1 MAQITTT
8 EMTELV
14 TPVMANLSGK
24 MHGGELLKLLDKVA
38 LTCAMRYS
46 SYYCVT
52 LSVDKVVFR
61 QPVFIGEMI
70 TFVANINYTGRTS
83 MEVGIKVISE
93 NLKEKSVRHTNTC
106 YFTMI
111 AVDDDGKPT
120 AIPQLIKTTEVQER
134 RWEAA
139 LKRRNLS
146 LQKAKESKT
155 DSEK

>member
-1 MAQITTT
+1 MALITTT

-38 LTCAMRYS
+38 LSCAMRYS
-46 SYYCVT
+46 SFYCVT

-61 QPVFIGEMI
+61 QPVYIGELL
-70 TFVANINYTGRTS
+70 TFVANVNYTGRTS
-83 MEVGIKVISE
+83 MEIGIKVVAE

-120 AIPQLIKTTEVQER
+120 EIPPLNIQTEEQQR
-134 RWEAA
+134 RWDAA
-139 LKRRNLS
+139 LKRRELS
-146 LQKAKESKT
+146 LKASQ
-155 DSEK
+155 

>member
-1 MAQITTT
+1 MALITTT

-38 LTCAMRYS
+38 LSCAMRYS
-46 SYYCVT
+46 SHYCVT

-61 QPVFIGEMI
+61 EPVYIGELI
-70 TFVANINYTGRTS
+70 TFVANVNYTGKTS
-83 MEVGIKVISE
+83 MEIGIKVISE

-120 AIPQLIKTTEVQER
+120 PIPKLEIKNEEQQR
-134 RWEAA
+134 RWDAA
-139 LKRRNLS
+139 VKRREIS
-146 LQKAKESKT
+146 LKANKKS
-155 DSEK
+155 

>member
-1 MAQITTT
+1 MALITTT

-38 LTCAMRYS
+38 LSCAMRYS
-46 SYYCVT
+46 SHYCVT

-61 QPVFIGEMI
+61 EPVYIGELI
-70 TFVANINYTGRTS
+70 TFVANVNYTGKTS
-83 MEVGIKVISE
+83 MEIGIKVISE

-120 AIPQLIKTTEVQER
+120 AIPKLEIKNEEQQR
-134 RWEAA
+134 RWNAA
-139 LKRRNLS
+139 VKRREIS
-146 LQKAKESKT
+146 LKANKKS
-155 DSEK
+155 

>member
-1 MAQITTT
+1 MALITTT

-38 LTCAMRYS
+38 LSCAMRYS
-46 SYYCVT
+46 SHYCVT

-61 QPVFIGEMI
+61 EPVYIGELI
-70 TFVANINYTGRTS
+70 TFVANVNYTGKTS
-83 MEVGIKVISE
+83 MEIGIKVISE

-120 AIPQLIKTTEVQER
+120 PIPKLEIKNEEQQR
-134 RWEAA
+134 RWDAA
-139 LKRRNLS
+139 VKRREIS
-146 LQKAKESKT
+146 LKANKKN
-155 DSEK
+155 

>member
-1 MAQITTT
+1 MALITTT

-38 LTCAMRYS
+38 LSCAMRYS
-46 SYYCVT
+46 SHYCVT

-61 QPVFIGEMI
+61 EPVYIGELI
-70 TFVANINYTGRTS
+70 TFVANVNYTGKTS
-83 MEVGIKVISE
+83 MEIGIKVISE

-120 AIPQLIKTTEVQER
+120 TIPKLEIKNEEQQR
-134 RWEAA
+134 RWDAA
-139 LKRRNLS
+139 VKRREIS
-146 LQKAKESKT
+146 LKANKKN
-155 DSEK
+155 

>member
-1 MAQITTT
+1 MALITTT

-38 LTCAMRYS
+38 LSCAMRYS
-46 SYYCVT
+46 SHYCVT

-61 QPVFIGEMI
+61 EPVYIGELI
-70 TFVANINYTGRTS
+70 TFVANVNYTGKTS
-83 MEVGIKVISE
+83 MEIGIKVISE

-111 AVDDDGKPT
+111 AVDEEGKPT
-120 AIPQLIKTTEVQER
+120 QVPKLKIENEIQQR
-134 RWEAA
+134 RWDAA
-139 LKRRNLS
+139 IKRRELRLEAS
-146 LQKAKESKT
+146 KKEAKE
-155 DSEK
+155 